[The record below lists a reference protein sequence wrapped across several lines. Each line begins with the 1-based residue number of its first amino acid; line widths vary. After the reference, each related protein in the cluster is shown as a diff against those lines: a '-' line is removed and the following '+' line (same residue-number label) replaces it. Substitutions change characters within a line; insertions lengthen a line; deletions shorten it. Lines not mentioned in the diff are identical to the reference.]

1 MYSDWTLLWSLKS
14 SHLQNWKFSKPEH
27 NPDDK
32 QGRANDENGE
42 VT

>member
-14 SHLQNWKFSKPEH
+14 SHKIENFSKPEH

>member
-1 MYSDWTLLWSLKS
+1 MQLDVFWLDSTL
-14 SHLQNWKFSKPEH
+14 KFKIFAPTKF
-27 NPDDK
+27 NIFPDDK